1 MEWIWSR
8 DDVCVRHFLVHNE
21 GMMMRKTPVNLTTQ
35 ELELLVNLL
44 NRHVTVAQY
53 SSGFRLELKNRLQ
66 NLLDIAKELE
76 PIDTSS

>member
-21 GMMMRKTPVNLTTQ
+21 GMMRKTPVNLTTQ